1 MPPKTRYKYGY
12 KSKSMTAPTEDE
24 EEEEEKVDNEIKITN
39 NNIYLYG
46 EINKRMALDFNV
58 KFDELVKKYQVI
70 GIQTGI
76 ENPVINIH
84 INSCGGDVIAALSII
99 ETVRKSKLDIHTFIE
114 GECSSAATLIAVI
127 GKKRY
132 IGKYSI
138 MLIHQLRSGFWG
150 TVSEFEE
157 ENKNNK
163 TFMKIIKTIYYEH
176 TGIDA
181 ETLEKMLL
189 KDRYMKAKKTIQL
202 GIMDEI
208 I

>member
-1 MPPKTRYKYGY
+1 
-12 KSKSMTAPTEDE
+12 
-24 EEEEEKVDNEIKITN
+24 
-39 NNIYLYG
+39 
-46 EINKRMALDFNV
+46 
-58 KFDELVKKYQVI
+58 
-70 GIQTGI
+70 
-76 ENPVINIH
+76 
-84 INSCGGDVIAALSII
+84 
-99 ETVRKSKLDIHTFIE
+99 
-114 GECSSAATLIAVI
+114 
-127 GKKRY
+127 
-132 IGKYSI
+132 